1 MTRAEKN
8 IWESTAAFEPL
19 WDDQNGHEPIVVF
32 GGGLFP
38 WNQAILVV
46 PQRFPLANGN
56 LVAQAVRDGSLGAA
70 TSIPT
75 ARRGHAQ

>member
-38 WNQAILVV
+38 WI
-46 PQRFPLANGN
+46 
-56 LVAQAVRDGSLGAA
+56 
-70 TSIPT
+70 
-75 ARRGHAQ
+75 